1 MTNAIAATT
10 GLGLVFL
17 TLVVVL
23 AEWGAGDWANG
34 LQSLTALV
42 LLLVLA
48 PQVRRGR
55 QVFVAVGIVLTI
67 GLAFQSPDWV
77 TFARV
82 GLEKAAFIGAF
93 FCALASLRSV
103 AEGSPA
109 IQNAGRFL
117 ALQPP
122 GRRYIA
128 LTFGGQVF
136 ALVLNYGA
144 IALLGGLATASAKT
158 EQNPE
163 IRQHRTRRMLLAI
176 QRGFGSTL
184 PWSPLS
190 FAVAITTAIIPGTTF
205 VSVAVPGMVTG
216 FLMAVTGWAL
226 DTIFKPRIAGSPR
239 IRQAP
244 EGNWMLMS
252 PLLILLI
259 TIMGGIGG
267 LYMLTGI
274 RVVGLVILLVPTVA
288 IFWVLV
294 QSRSQGGTRRF
305 RSWFRAYVFT
315 ELPAVKGEV
324 VLLMMAGY
332 IGTVGSALLVPAIA
346 ASGLDL
352 SGVPT
357 SLILVAFVFV
367 IPAAGQIGINPIL
380 AVTLLV
386 PVIPS
391 AELLGVTPTAVVVA
405 LTAGWALSGMTSPF
419 TASTLMVG
427 AFGEVPARH
436 VGLVWNGGYF
446 LVASIIVSIW
456 VLGFAGLLA

>member
-1 MTNAIAATT
+1 MTNAIAAIT
-10 GLGLVFL
+10 GLGLIFL
-17 TLVVVL
+17 TGIVVF
-23 AEWGAGDWANG
+23 AEWRESDWSID
-34 LQSLTALV
+34 LQSPAALL

-48 PQVRRGR
+48 PQVSRGR
-55 QVFVAVGIVLTI
+55 QVFVAVGFILTFA
-67 GLAFQSPDWV
+67 LAYQNPDWV
-77 TFARV
+77 ASTRL

-93 FCALASLRSV
+93 FCALSSLRSV

-109 IQNAGRFL
+109 IQSAGRFL

-144 IALLGGLATASAKT
+144 IALLGGLATTST
-158 EQNPE
+158 ENEQNPE
-163 IRQHRTRRMLLAI
+163 IRRHRTRRMLMAI

-190 FAVAITTAIIPGTTF
+190 FAVAITTAIIPGATF
-205 VSVAVPGMVTG
+205 AAVAGPGMVTG
-216 FLMAVTGWAL
+216 FLMAGTGWAL
-226 DTIFKPRIAGSPR
+226 DTIFKPRIAGSPG
-239 IRQAP
+239 IRQTP
-244 EGNWMLMS
+244 EGNWKLML
-252 PLLILLI
+252 PLVILLI

-267 LYMLTGI
+267 LYILTGI

-288 IFWVLV
+288 FVWVLA
-294 QSRSQGGTRRF
+294 QSRSKSGTRRF
-305 RSWFRAYVFT
+305 RTWLKAYVFT

-357 SLILVAFVFV
+357 SLLLVAFVLV
-367 IPAAGQIGINPIL
+367 IPAAGQIGMNPIL

-391 AELLGVTPTAVVVA
+391 AKLMGVTPEAVVVA

-419 TASTLMVG
+419 TASTLMVA
-427 AFGEVPARH
+427 AFGQVPARH

-446 LVASIIVSIW
+446 LVTSIIVSIW